1 MNAFAAHPVVRL
13 SAFAGA
19 AITALVLLI
28 VFHAVVAGAVAHA
41 TERRAE
47 AEAEAVAVRVAA
59 ARWAVQP
66 RNFATRGVSLVGASD

>member
-19 AITALVLLI
+19 AIAALVLLI

-41 TERRAE
+41 TERR